1 MLYEILYIEAR
12 NKLCLFSSI
21 IVFFILLFL
30 NFLIDQHIF
39 NQRNQSN
46 KSIKRL
52 RRIQFSFRWI
62 KQNLT
67 YPSKF
72 LMLLEIEVENLQN
85 TLTEVSKM
93 RQYSVSL
100 FGKRFF
106 DIQALSCLPR
116 IRTRRGIF
124 LIFFHDF
131 YL

>member
-1 MLYEILYIEAR
+1 
-12 NKLCLFSSI
+12 
-21 IVFFILLFL
+21 FFILLFL

-62 KQNLT
+62 KQELT

-85 TLTEVSKM
+85 TVTEVSKM

-100 FGKRFF
+100 
-106 DIQALSCLPR
+106 CLHPWQEV
-116 IRTRRGIF
+116 F
-124 LIFFHDF
+124 
-131 YL
+131 

>member
-1 MLYEILYIEAR
+1 
-12 NKLCLFSSI
+12 
-21 IVFFILLFL
+21 
-30 NFLIDQHIF
+30 
-39 NQRNQSN
+39 
-46 KSIKRL
+46 
-52 RRIQFSFRWI
+52 
-62 KQNLT
+62 
-67 YPSKF
+67 
-72 LMLLEIEVENLQN
+72 MLLEIEVEKLQN

>member
-62 KQNLT
+62 KQKLT

-85 TLTEVSKM
+85 TVTEVSKM

-100 FGKRFF
+100 
-106 DIQALSCLPR
+106 CLHPWQEV
-116 IRTRRGIF
+116 F
-124 LIFFHDF
+124 
-131 YL
+131 